1 MYKKKNSG
9 WLKHIDFMLID
20 VIMMQLG
27 LLLACVIRLGFSN
40 PYNLILYRRVALLL
54 MLTSI
59 SVIFLGESHRG
70 VLRRGYLQE
79 FKNVFQTVTVIVG
92 ILMAMLYGMQYLES
106 LSRLIFFTAWILDV
120 IYVYVARCFRKRYLS
135 RRRDYGQGQRAVLV
149 VTGKAELENVLV
161 TLQINNYEDLR
172 VIGAVVVDS
181 DLKGETFYGV
191 PVVANQEDVLEYLR
205 VNWVDEV
212 FVKYPNEIPVPEP
225 FIYNCV
231 NMGITVHLNIIK
243 MVPGLRNQMIESF
256 AGYTVLSSS
265 IGVATTRQL
274 FCKRAM
280 DICGALVGLFITGI
294 AIIFVAPII
303 HKQSPGP
310 IFFSQKR
317 VGKNGK
323 QFKLYKFRSMYMDAE
338 ERKKELMEQNTIKDG
353 LMFKVDNDPRIFPFG
368 HVIRKLSIDE
378 LPQFWNVL
386 KGDMS
391 LVGTRPPTLDEWVK
405 YDINHRRRMAT
416 RPGITG
422 MWQVSGR
429 SNIKDFDEVVAL
441 DTQYITHWTLGLDLK
456 ILFKTVLVVLRR
468 EGSS

>member
-1 MYKKKNSG
+1 MYKKRNSG
-9 WLKHIDFMLID
+9 WLKHIDFMLLD
-20 VIMMQLG
+20 VMIIQVGFLIG
-27 LLLACVIRLGFSN
+27 CVIRLGFNN
-40 PYNLILYRRVALLL
+40 PYHIILYRRVSLLL
-54 MLTSI
+54 LLTSI

-70 VLRRGYLQE
+70 ILRRGYLQE
-79 FKNVFQTVTVIVG
+79 FKSVFRTVTVIVG
-92 ILMAMLYGMQYLES
+92 ILMAMLYGMQYLGS
-106 LSRLIFFTAWILDV
+106 LSRIIFFTAWLLD
-120 IYVYVARCFRKRYLS
+120 ITLVYIARCLRKRQLVK
-135 RRRDYGQGQRAVLV
+135 RRDYGQGQRAVLV
-149 VTGKAELENVLV
+149 ITGKEELENVLMTIRV
-161 TLQINNYEDLR
+161 NNYEDLR
-172 VIGAVVVDS
+172 VIGAAVVDAE
-181 DLKGETFYGV
+181 LKGETFYGV
-191 PVVANQEDVLEYLR
+191 LVVANQDDIIEYLR

-212 FVKYPNEIPVPEP
+212 FIKYPGEMQIPES
-225 FIYNCV
+225 FIYDCV
-231 NMGITVHLNIIK
+231 NMGIAVHLNVIK
-243 MVPGLRNQMIESF
+243 MVPGLKNQMVESF

-274 FCKRAM
+274 FCKRTM
-280 DICGALVGLFITGI
+280 DICGALAGLLITGI
-294 AIIFVAPII
+294 ALIFVAPII

-310 IFFSQKR
+310 IFFSQYR
-317 VGKNGK
+317 IGKNGK
-323 QFKLYKFRSMYMDAE
+323 KFKLYKFRSMYMDAE
-338 ERKKELMEQNTIKDG
+338 ERKKELMAQNSIKGG
-353 LMFKVDNDPRIFPFG
+353 LMFKMDHDPRIFPFG

-441 DTQYITHWTLGLDLK
+441 DTQYITQWTLGLDLK